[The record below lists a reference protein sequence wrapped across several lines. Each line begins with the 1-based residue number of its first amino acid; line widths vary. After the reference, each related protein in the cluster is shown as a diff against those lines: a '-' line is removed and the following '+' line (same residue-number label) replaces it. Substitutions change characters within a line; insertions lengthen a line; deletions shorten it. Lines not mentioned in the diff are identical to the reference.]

1 MALKK
6 KTFIISN
13 IKVNKE
19 DLRLGTETSQEE
31 GGKLKTLTPNQTT
44 NSRQYYRQYGGVV
57 QKETSWV

>member
-1 MALKK
+1 MAMALKK

-19 DLRLGTETSQEE
+19 DLRLGTETSQQE

-44 NSRQYYRQYGGVV
+44 NSR
-57 QKETSWV
+57 